1 MEIDERMSKRL
12 WLLGL
17 MGLVMVGFLVAC
29 GSKYNSSSGGL
40 LLVGSQGSQVIQTF
54 CFGLNNGSVS
64 SIANSTN
71 DTGNST
77 CILNGQPG
85 AMVVDPAGSYAYVVL
100 YNSTVCTNSQ
110 PTGIASFQIK
120 SDGTLAQGGTVV
132 SDPNPVML
140 SMDSAGKF
148 LFVAEGAGLVNGYSI
163 GSGGALTLVP
173 GAFNFQNGQGFQTPY
188 IAAVAATPTVFP
200 KIGINGVQNGFCQ
213 APGTTP
219 PTSEFLYAVDSIN
232 YVVWEF
238 SVNTSTGALG
248 NPPGAATVPYFLTD
262 KVPSGVAVD
271 PCDRFVYVSN
281 NLSNTISAY
290 TICSG
295 TATQSPQCPTAQN
308 GAESGNLFSISGSPF
323 SLSGNANG
331 PGPIVVDPFGNNV
344 YVVGTLSNTLSLFK
358 ISSASGGISAMTPA
372 VVATGNKPTAIAIR
386 ADDNWMFVS
395 NFNSGNV
402 SQYSITPAS
411 GAVNVAEPI
420 TTDNLPYGVAVK

>member
-1 MEIDERMSKRL
+1 MEMDERMSKRL

-29 GSKYNSSSGGL
+29 GSKYNSSSNGL
-40 LLVGSQGSQVIQTF
+40 LLVGSQGSSVIQTF
-54 CFGLNNGSVS
+54 SFGLNNGAVA
-64 SIANSTN
+64 SIQNSTN
-71 DTGNST
+71 DTGNLT
-77 CILNGQPG
+77 CILNGSPSS
-85 AMVVDPAGSYAYVVL
+85 MVIDPAGAFAYVIF
-100 YNSTVCTNSQ
+100 NTSTTCPNATQ
-110 PTGIASFQIK
+110 GGIAAFQIK
-120 SDGTLAQGGTVV
+120 SDGTVSQTGTLVA
-132 SDPNPVML
+132 DPNAVML

-148 LFVAEGAGLVNGYSI
+148 LFVAEGGGLVNVYSI

-173 GAFNFQNGQGFQTPY
+173 GAFNFQNGQGFQAPY

-200 KIGINGVQNGFCQ
+200 QIGLNGVQNGFCQ

-238 SVNTSTGALG
+238 SVDTSTGALG
-248 NPPGAATVPYFLTD
+248 NPPGIATVPYFATD
-262 KVPSGVAVD
+262 KVPSGIAVD

-281 NLSNTISAY
+281 NLSNSVSAY

-295 TATQSPQCPTAQN
+295 TATQSPQCPAPN
-308 GAESGNLFSISGSPF
+308 GTPSGNLVPVSGSPF

-331 PGPIVVDPFGNNV
+331 PGPIVVDPFGNNL

-358 ISSASGGISAMTPA
+358 ISPASGGITAMTPA
-372 VVATGNKPTAIAIR
+372 VVATGNRPTSIAIR

-395 NFNSGNV
+395 NFNSGSV
-402 SQYSITPAS
+402 SQYAITPAT
-411 GAVNVAEPI
+411 GAVSVAQPI